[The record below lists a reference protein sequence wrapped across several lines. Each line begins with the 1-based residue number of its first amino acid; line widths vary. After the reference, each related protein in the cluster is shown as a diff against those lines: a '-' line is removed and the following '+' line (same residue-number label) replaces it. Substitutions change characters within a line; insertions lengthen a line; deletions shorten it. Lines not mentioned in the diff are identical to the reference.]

1 MSNQS
6 TQTNAADEALAQFRL
21 LNERMSDMVEMV
33 NILREEMNMNRK
45 SEDSDEESEESEYED
60 EGSDEESEESDKES
74 EDESEDE
81 ESDEESEL
89 GTITMTKVNTA
100 LTPNLMITTVLN
112 KTVYNIIN
120 TNQTPEEDESREPE
134 ITPEED
140 TLVRV
145 AYDESDDEESE
156 DESEDEYDEE
166 DWYGYDCGE
175 ELDDSI
181 EDGTVITKTKV
192 INTTTPLM
200 TTITVITKNVI
211 YEKRDT

>member
-1 MSNQS
+1 MSNQA

-21 LNERMSDMVEMV
+21 LNERMADMVEMV
-33 NILREEMNMNRK
+33 NILREGLNMNR
-45 SEDSDEESEESEYED
+45 ESEESEYED
-60 EGSDEESEESDKES
+60 EGSDEESEESEY
-74 EDESEDE
+74 EDE
-81 ESDEESEL
+81 ESEESDDEDDNSS
-89 GTITMTKVNTA
+89 ITMTKVNTA

-200 TTITVITKNVI
+200 TTITVITKTVI
-211 YEKRDT
+211 YKKRDT

>member
-6 TQTNAADEALAQFRL
+6 TQTNAADEALAQFML

-33 NILREEMNMNRK
+33 NILREEMNMNR
-45 SEDSDEESEESEYED
+45 DEESEESEYED
-60 EGSDEESEESDKES
+60 EGSDEESEESEY
-74 EDESEDE
+74 EDE
-81 ESDEESEL
+81 ESEESDDESEL

-112 KTVYNIIN
+112 KTVYSIIN

-134 ITPEED
+134 ITPEEG

-145 AYDESDDEESE
+145 AYEESDDESDEGSDDESDDE
-156 DESEDEYDEE
+156 EE
-166 DWYGYDCGE
+166 DWYGYDRGE